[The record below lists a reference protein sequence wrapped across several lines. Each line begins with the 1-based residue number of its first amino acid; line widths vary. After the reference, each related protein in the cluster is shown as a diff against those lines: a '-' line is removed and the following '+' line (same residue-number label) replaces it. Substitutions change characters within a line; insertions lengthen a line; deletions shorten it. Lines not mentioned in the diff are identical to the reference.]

1 MKPKTKSLLH
11 CALFGT
17 FALSSAAHAASGTW
31 TSNVAGDW
39 TDGTKWTSGNVPNA
53 ASEIATLGG
62 NWTGQTIS
70 VDSPIIVGQI
80 LASDSASLTGGLTIS
95 GGTLTL
101 DNGASA
107 PIISTG
113 ANSNFA
119 ESTALRMKVSSVLDG
134 TNGFERQGSGY
145 LDISGVTNTFT
156 GTVRLTA
163 PVTGGGSF
171 TVINSDANL
180 GNAANTIEVA
190 VNAQPVGFYNDA
202 AAGSFTL
209 NSARTITTSGTGAF
223 WVKNK
228 AGANMTIAGVIS
240 GTAQLRKNDSG
251 TLTLTGANTFA
262 GGTFVE
268 SGVLVLS
275 GGDNRIVSGSV
286 VTLGNATTS
295 ATLQIDGGTQT
306 VNNLILTAPTSA
318 VTETIRG
325 NGTLS
330 VQGTGNFGIGT
341 TVTTTSLDMS
351 GLNNFTFNRSAN
363 DFQVSATN
371 ANVVN
376 TVNLAKA
383 GTNNIT
389 AANVRLGGGA
399 LNSVVG
405 QSSIIGLGQNNNIN
419 ASGEFVIG
427 YFQGSGSVA
436 FQSGLTNPALTV
448 RGTGGEGATP
458 LMTVGSTNSGAQSST
473 GTLNL
478 TGGSLDVIATEL
490 NVARHFASAGG
501 TSSTGTLTMPAGTV
515 VATTLNIASKAN
527 ATTGAPT
534 LTGTFNQSGGT
545 VTANTLNLGN
555 NTNAEAPNLIA
566 NYNLTGGELFAT
578 TIQGNGATYGGT
590 TVRNLSINGGTLR
603 NLAGGDLSVNGV
615 ANTVTGRINILAGAS
630 GTTFNADA
638 SRTITLGVNTRLD
651 GSGAVTKSG
660 DGTLVI
666 NGSSSTY
673 TGTLSVNAGTLG
685 GETSLGGNVTV
696 GASGTLAPGNSP
708 GTMTVAG
715 DVTIVGTYAYEFNDT
730 GDLADLVNVGGT
742 LTLTGGSVT
751 WDNLGSYVLGQKF
764 TLFAYDDLVGT
775 FSGYETS
782 GDYTLDGGL
791 WFLNYEDATAG
802 LNGGTNDGGITS
814 GYVTITAIPEPSAV
828 LLGGLGLL
836 ALLRRRRN

>member
-1 MKPKTKSLLH
+1 MKPKTRSFLH

-17 FALSSAAHAASGTW
+17 LALSSAAHAASGTW
-31 TSNVAGDW
+31 TSNVSGDW
-39 TDGTKWTSGNVPNA
+39 LDSTKWTGGNVPNA
-53 ASEIATLGG
+53 ASDIATLGG
-62 NWTGQTIS
+62 DWTGQTIT
-70 VDSPIIVGQI
+70 VTTATVGQI
-80 LASDSASLTGGLTIS
+80 LASDSTNNGGLLLS

-101 DNGASA
+101 DNGLNKPVIQTSAGFTEPGGSA
-107 PIISTG
+107 PF
-113 ANSNFA
+113 NNP
-119 ESTALRMKVSSVLDG
+119 LRITSVLAG
-134 TNGFERQGSGY
+134 SNGFEKTGAGY
-145 LDISGVTNTFT
+145 LSLEAANTFT
-156 GTVRLTA
+156 GNVKLTGS
-163 PVTGGGSF
+163 TGGSF
-171 TVINSDANL
+171 LRLTNDNNL
-180 GNAANTIEVA
+180 GATDNDIEVA
-190 VNAQPVGFYNDA
+190 LSGAATGLYASTGF
-202 AAGSFTL
+202 SPTL
-209 NSARTITTSGTGAF
+209 NSNRNIITSGTGSF

-228 AGANMTIAGVIS
+228 GTSNLTIEGVIS
-240 GTAQLRKNDSG
+240 GSAQLRKNDSG
-251 TLTLTGANTFA
+251 TLTLTGANTFS

-306 VNNLILTAPTSA
+306 VNNLILTSPTAA

-325 NGTLS
+325 NGTL
-330 VQGTGNFGIGT
+330 VLQGSGNYGIGAGF
-341 TVTTTSLDMS
+341 TTTSLDMS
-351 GLNNFTFNRSAN
+351 GLSNFTFNRSAN

-389 AANVRLGGGA
+389 AANVRLGGGV
-399 LNSVVG
+399 LNNVVG
-405 QSSIIGLGQNNNIN
+405 QTSNIGLGQNNNIN

-427 YFQGSGSVA
+427 YFQGSGIVA

-448 RGTGGEGATP
+448 RGTGGVGATP
-458 LMTVGSTNSGAQSST
+458 LMSVGSTNSGAQSST

-490 NVARHFASAGG
+490 NVARHFANAGG

-527 ATTGAPT
+527 TTTGAPT

-545 VTANTLNLGN
+545 VTAATLNLGN

-603 NLAGGDLSVNGV
+603 NLAGDDLSLNGV
-615 ANTVTGRINILAGAS
+615 ANTATGRINVIAGAS
-630 GTTFNADA
+630 GATFNADA
-638 SRTITLGVNTRLD
+638 SRTITLGTNTRLD

-666 NGSSSTY
+666 NGASSTY

-685 GETSLGGNVTV
+685 GETSLGGNVTI

-715 DVTIVGTYAYEFNDT
+715 DVTIAGTYAYEFNDT

-742 LTLTGGSVT
+742 LTLTDGAVT

-764 TLFAYDDLVGT
+764 TLFAYDGLVGT
-775 FSGYETS
+775 FSGYAAN

-791 WFLNYEDATAG
+791 WFLNYNDTTAG
-802 LNGGTNDGGITS
+802 LNGGTNDGGVNS
-814 GYVTITAIPEPSAV
+814 GFVTITAVPEPSAA
-828 LLGGLGLL
+828 LLAVIGLL
-836 ALLRRRRN
+836 ALLRRRR

>member
-1 MKPKTKSLLH
+1 MKPKTRSFLH
-11 CALFGT
+11 YALFGT
-17 FALSSAAHAASGTW
+17 LALSSAAHAASGTW
-31 TSNVAGDW
+31 TSNVSGDW
-39 TDGTKWTSGNVPNA
+39 LDSTKWTGGNVPNA

-62 NWTGQTIS
+62 DWTGQTIT
-70 VDSPIIVGQI
+70 VTTAIVGQI
-80 LASDSASLTGGLTIS
+80 LASDSANNGGLLLS

-101 DNGASA
+101 DNGVNKPVIQTSVGFTE
-107 PIISTG
+107 PGGSSPF
-113 ANSNFA
+113 NNP
-119 ESTALRMKVSSVLDG
+119 LRITSVLAG
-134 TNGFERQGSGY
+134 SNGFEKTGVGY
-145 LDISGVTNTFT
+145 LSLEAANTFT
-156 GTVRLTA
+156 GNVKLTG
-163 PVTGGGSF
+163 TTGGSF
-171 TVINSDANL
+171 LRLTNDNNL
-180 GNAANTIEVA
+180 GAADNDIEVA
-190 VNAQPVGFYNDA
+190 LSA
-202 AAGSFTL
+202 AATGLYASTGFSPTL
-209 NSARTITTSGTGAF
+209 NSSRNIITSGTGSF

-228 AGANMTIAGVIS
+228 GTSNLTIEGVIS

-251 TLTLTGANTFA
+251 TVTLTGANTFN

-306 VNNLILTAPTSA
+306 VNNLILTSPTAA

-325 NGTLS
+325 TGTL
-330 VQGTGNFGIGT
+330 VLQGSGNYGIGAGI
-341 TVTTTSLDMS
+341 TTTSLDMS
-351 GLNNFTFNRSAN
+351 GLSNFTFNRSAN

-389 AANVRLGGGA
+389 AANVRLGGGGSDSA
-399 LNSVVG
+399 VG
-405 QSSIIGLGQNNNIN
+405 QTSNIGLGQNNNIN

-427 YFQGSGSVA
+427 YFQGSGNVS
-436 FQSGLTNPALTV
+436 FQSGLTNAALTV
-448 RGTGGEGATP
+448 RGAGGVGATP
-458 LMTVGSTNSGAQSST
+458 LMSVGSTNSGNQSST
-473 GTLNL
+473 GILNL
-478 TGGSLDVIATEL
+478 TGGSLDVLATEF
-490 NVARHFASAGG
+490 NVARHFANAGG

-534 LTGTFNQSGGT
+534 LTGTFNQSGGS

-615 ANTVTGRINILAGAS
+615 ANTATGRINIVAGAS
-630 GTTFNADA
+630 GATFNADA
-638 SRTITLGVNTRLD
+638 SRTITLGANTRLD
-651 GSGAVTKSG
+651 GAGAITKSG
-660 DGTLVI
+660 NGTLLI
-666 NGSSSTY
+666 NGSSTTY
-673 TGTLSVNAGTLG
+673 TGTLSVNGGTLG
-685 GETSLGGNVTV
+685 GVTSLGGNVTV
-696 GASGTLAPGNSP
+696 GANGTLAPGNSA

-715 DVTIVGTYAYEFNDT
+715 NVTMGGTYAYEFNDT

-742 LTLTGGSVT
+742 LTLTGGTVT
-751 WDNLGSYVLGQKF
+751 WDNLGAHTLGEKF
-764 TLFAYDDLVGT
+764 TLFAYNALVGT
-775 FSGYETS
+775 FSGFATS
-782 GDYTLDGGL
+782 GEYTLDGGL
-791 WFLNYEDATAG
+791 WFLNYNDTTAG
-802 LNGGTNDGGITS
+802 LNGGTNDGGLNS
-814 GYVTITAIPEPSAV
+814 GFVTITAIPEPTAA
-828 LLGGLGLL
+828 LLGCLGLL
-836 ALLRRRRN
+836 TLLRHRRH